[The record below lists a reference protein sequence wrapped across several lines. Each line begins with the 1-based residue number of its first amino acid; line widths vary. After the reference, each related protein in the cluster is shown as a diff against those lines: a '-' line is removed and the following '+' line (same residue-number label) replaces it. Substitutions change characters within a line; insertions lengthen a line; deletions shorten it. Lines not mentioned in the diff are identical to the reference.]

1 MLGLK
6 EWNSLLREPEPTG
19 ECSSTVDL
27 LQYLMEPFKQ
37 RALVECF
44 TCAYIFAIPN
54 AMMSVFLLLHHLWC
68 IIINPFKEFMFV
80 L

>member
-27 LQYLMEPFKQ
+27 LRYLREPFKQ
-37 RALVECF
+37 LALVECF
-44 TCAYIFAIPN
+44 TCLHFFNTQCNDERI
-54 AMMSVFLLLHHLWC
+54 SVVPPLLY
-68 IIINPFKEFMFV
+68 NYKSF
-80 L
+80 